1 MSLLINF
8 KHIIVFQLDSKP
20 KFLIETQMVSM
31 SSSQLINPHFLSKD
45 VALAQFSEIIT
56 KRIMVTCFRKVSS
69 DGIVETSKYRHLRAE
84 STLSDISDTI
94 GINHRF
100 L

>member
-69 DGIVETSKYRHLRAE
+69 DEILETSI
-84 STLSDISDTI
+84 DI
-94 GINHRF
+94 
-100 L
+100 